1 MMKSVTTV
9 LEDWLVA
16 QGMHDRAVGAAM
28 VMVNGGDGER
38 SRESALNHQ
47 TAMREGGPLP
57 MGMER
62 DAAAKPRQFTGGGQ
76 TRFGQSRSP
85 VLRVHVNANASHM
98 QARKMAVSSAT
109 FLTCIVDNT

>member
-1 MMKSVTTV
+1 MMKPVSHV
-9 LEDWLVA
+9 LRDMLSR

-28 VMVNGGDGER
+28 VMVNGDGER

-62 DAAAKPRQFTGGGQ
+62 DAAAKPRQFTGVGQ
-76 TRFGQSRSP
+76 TRFGESRSP